1 MSKIIDLSPRVPQ
14 GFKGPPSTNV
24 GVQFEVKTKHDPGA
38 YWQSGQVYMSLH
50 TGCHVESAL
59 HCFENGEA
67 IDQVSLDRVIGIA
80 VILDLTP
87 VEERAII
94 DVEDLERG
102 LKWLEERGETMK
114 AGDII
119 LLRTDWAQ
127 RAIGTPTYF
136 PQSPGLTEAAARW
149 LVEKRPKCIGC
160 DFFEEPAARQPGWTA
175 DQFVVHQAILGAED
189 HREHD
194 CQHHLRHDIRQEE
207 DGAKDESARDGHVQE
222 HGQQQGDR
230 DIERHAD
237 RGVDN
242 AVPERKPE
250 EVVLGEHLVEVAPAD
265 PVG

>member
-1 MSKIIDLSPRVPQ
+1 MKRLMYKVVVDVLNCPNLRGYLRERSAEKLSKIIDLSPRVPQ

-24 GVQFEVKTKHDPGA
+24 GVQFEVKTKHDKGA
-38 YWQSGQVYMSLH
+38 YWQSGQVFMSLH

-67 IDQVSLDRVIGIA
+67 IVQVSLDRVIGSA

-94 DVEDLERG
+94 DVEGLERG
-102 LKWLEERGETMK
+102 RKRLEERGEAIK
-114 AGDII
+114 AGDIL

-149 LVEKRPKCIGC
+149 LVEKQPKSIGC

-175 DQFVVHQAILGAED
+175 DQFVVHETILGAGIPLIEGLVNLKD
-189 HREHD
+189 LPPR
-194 CQHHLRHDIRQEE
+194 CQFFAPFYHFAGID
-207 DGAKDESARDGHVQE
+207 SAPAR
-222 HGQQQGDR
+222 
-230 DIERHAD
+230 AF
-237 RGVDN
+237 
-242 AVPERKPE
+242 A
-250 EVVLGEHLVEVAPAD
+250 LVED
-265 PVG
+265 K